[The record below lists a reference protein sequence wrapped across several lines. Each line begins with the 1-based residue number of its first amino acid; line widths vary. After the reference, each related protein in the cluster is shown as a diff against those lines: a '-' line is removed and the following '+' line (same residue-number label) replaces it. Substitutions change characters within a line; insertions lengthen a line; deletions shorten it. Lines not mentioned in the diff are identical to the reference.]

1 MGAGLRERETP
12 DLPSELRL
20 VKYKNMAGVKR
31 IAASELRQAGPAYT
45 ELAFEVIIFSFC
57 FFTCKRAYRKKM
69 ISLSPHLFMY
79 IRIYFYF
86 YVHLFIHSLINFSIN
101 FSIYFP

>member
-1 MGAGLRERETP
+1 MQTALWWDSWGTRASPDLGSELREKERGTTNDPNFVDNLPRFMGAGLKERETP

-45 ELAFEVIIFSFC
+45 ELAFEVNE
-57 FFTCKRAYRKKM
+57 
-69 ISLSPHLFMY
+69 L
-79 IRIYFYF
+79 
-86 YVHLFIHSLINFSIN
+86 N
-101 FSIYFP
+101 

>member
-1 MGAGLRERETP
+1 MGAGLKERETP

-45 ELAFEVIIFSFC
+45 ELAFEVN
-57 FFTCKRAYRKKM
+57 K
-69 ISLSPHLFMY
+69 L
-79 IRIYFYF
+79 
-86 YVHLFIHSLINFSIN
+86 N
-101 FSIYFP
+101 

>member
-45 ELAFEVIIFSFC
+45 ELAFEVIFVLFLVSFR
-57 FFTCKRAYRKKM
+57 TNGPTVNR
-69 ISLSPHLFMY
+69 
-79 IRIYFYF
+79 
-86 YVHLFIHSLINFSIN
+86 
-101 FSIYFP
+101 